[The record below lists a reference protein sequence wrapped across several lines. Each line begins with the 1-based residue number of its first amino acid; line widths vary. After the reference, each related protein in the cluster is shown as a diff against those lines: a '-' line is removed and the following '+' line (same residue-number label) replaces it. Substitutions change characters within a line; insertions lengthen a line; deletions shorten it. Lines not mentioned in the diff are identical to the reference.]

1 MNINFLKS
9 KILIIDDEPANIAL
23 LEDIL
28 EEGGFTYF
36 RSTTDSRKA
45 LDMYKE
51 IRPDL
56 VLLDLN
62 MPYLDG
68 YQVMDQLKE
77 VEQESYAPILVL
89 TAQSDRNTRIKSLE
103 AGARDFLGK
112 PFDLIEVKQRILNML
127 EIRLLHNQTRD
138 QNRLLELK
146 VKERTFEL
154 EETRREAIL
163 RLGRAAEYR
172 DNETGMHVI
181 RMSRLSAR
189 LAKEIGLSEKECQLI
204 LQASPMHDVGKIGIP
219 DDILLKPDK
228 LNDEEWHT
236 MKKHPEIG
244 AEILSGSRSELMQMA
259 EAIAL
264 SHQERWDGSGYP
276 YGLKGEEIPLA
287 GRIVAVADVF
297 DALTSKRYYKDAF
310 TVEESMKIIEENSG
324 KDFEPRLVDAF
335 KNALSEMIKIVKE
348 LTDTEPAHI
357 LKVYRDSSA
366 SDSTN

>member
-1 MNINFLKS
+1 MNVNLLKS
-9 KILIIDDEPANIAL
+9 KILIIDDEVANIAL

-45 LDMYKE
+45 LEMYEDM
-51 IRPDL
+51 RPDL

-62 MPYLDG
+62 MPHLDG
-68 YQVMDQLKE
+68 FQVMEQLKE
-77 VEQESYAPILVL
+77 LEEDSYVPILVL
-89 TAQSDRNTRIKSLE
+89 TAQSDRNTRIRSLE

-112 PFDLIEVKQRILNML
+112 PFDLIEVKQRISNML
-127 EIRLLHNQTRD
+127 EIRLLHNQTKD

-146 VKERTFEL
+146 VKERTYEL

-189 LAKEIGLSEKECQLI
+189 LAQEIGLSEKECQLI

-228 LNDEEWHT
+228 LNDDEWDT
-236 MKKHPEIG
+236 MKKHAEIG
-244 AEILSGSRSELMQMA
+244 A
-259 EAIAL
+259 
-264 SHQERWDGSGYP
+264 
-276 YGLKGEEIPLA
+276 
-287 GRIVAVADVF
+287 
-297 DALTSKRYYKDAF
+297 
-310 TVEESMKIIEENSG
+310 
-324 KDFEPRLVDAF
+324 
-335 KNALSEMIKIVKE
+335 
-348 LTDTEPAHI
+348 
-357 LKVYRDSSA
+357 
-366 SDSTN
+366 